1 MLFLLE
7 YLKNIFIYNFY
18 WKTYYKNEF
27 RNWKKKKKKCGR
39 SAARPTPSREPH
51 PGSSHLRPFFL
62 WQAAPAINTI
72 RLLHSSPNV
81 CCSLF
86 ATVPVCQPFRL
97 LACVVEHHCGDVSPP
112 VIFPLLPPRGIPV
125 SSYLPPQRPL
135 MLILAVNYSRINSS
149 ASISLYRVLIDTD
162 SLLSSTI

>member
-1 MLFLLE
+1 M
-7 YLKNIFIYNFY
+7 NFEIE
-18 WKTYYKNEF
+18 KKGKKIVDDRPLGQHRHVNFTRAPLTSVLSSYYKQ
-27 RNWKKKKKKCGR
+27 
-39 SAARPTPSREPH
+39 PQP
-51 PGSSHLRPFFL
+51 
-62 WQAAPAINTI
+62 PAINTI

-86 ATVPVCQPFRL
+86 ATVPVCQPFCL

>member
-18 WKTYYKNEF
+18 WKTYYKKMNFEIE
-27 RNWKKKKKKCGR
+27 KKKKKKCGR
-39 SAARPTPSREPH
+39 SASRPTPSREPH

-112 VIFPLLPPRGIPV
+112 VIFPF
-125 SSYLPPQRPL
+125 
-135 MLILAVNYSRINSS
+135 
-149 ASISLYRVLIDTD
+149 
-162 SLLSSTI
+162 SLLAASPSAVTFPRSGHWCWFWLLITHGLIAVHQFLFIGS

>member
-18 WKTYYKNEF
+18 WKTYYKKMNFEIE
-27 RNWKKKKKKCGR
+27 KKRKKMWTIGLSANTVTWTSPGLLSPPSFLPMTSSPSHQHYPPSPFLAKCLLFAVR
-39 SAARPTPSREPH
+39 DRTR
-51 PGSSHLRPFFL
+51 L
-62 WQAAPAINTI
+62 PAIPSP
-72 RLLHSSPNV
+72 RLRSGAPLRRRFSS
-81 CCSLF
+81 C
-86 ATVPVCQPFRL
+86 
-97 LACVVEHHCGDVSPP
+97 D
-112 VIFPLLPPRGIPV
+112 FPLLPPRGIPV